1 MAVYKIFAE
10 KDATIYSDYPTLNSG
25 MDAILELNKNTSLNY
40 ASQSSAARILIKFAD
55 QDMLD
60 VKNNYI
66 GSSSYSASLKLYLAD
81 ANALPTDYTIEAY
94 PIYSSWDM
102 GTGRFGDSPIPID
115 GVSWLYK
122 SAENT
127 NPWTLSG
134 FALGVTGSFT
144 NSNPGGGTWYTASQA
159 TQSFGVYINK
169 DIDIN
174 VSNMVHMMLS
184 GSIVNEG
191 IIVKT
196 SGSLEFDARYNYKLN
211 FFSRDTNT
219 IYPPVLEFK
228 WDDSFFVPNNTGS
241 SQITS
246 EDIRV
251 SFSNNKGEYNQYE
264 KHKFRLNVRDLY
276 PVRTFTTGSLYT
288 SPKYLPATSYYALKD
303 VKSDLTIIDF
313 DDNYTKISCDSNG
326 SFFNMYMYGLE
337 PERYYKILVKTVI
350 GGSTIIFDNDYIF
363 KVTE

>member
-10 KDATIYSDYPTLNSG
+10 KDSTLYSDYPTLNTG
-25 MDAILELNKNTSLNY
+25 MDAILELTKNTSLNY

-55 QDMLD
+55 QDMQD
-60 VKNNYI
+60 VINNYI
-66 GSSSYSASLKLYLAD
+66 GTASYSTNLKMYMAD

-115 GVSWLYK
+115 GVTWLYK
-122 SAENT
+122 SAGNT
-127 NPWTLSG
+127 NPWTLSS
-134 FALGVTGSFT
+134 FALGTTGSFT
-144 NSNPGGGTWYTASQA
+144 NNNPGGGTWYTASQA

-169 DIDIN
+169 DIDID
-174 VSNMVHMMLS
+174 VTDMVTMMLS
-184 GSIVNEG
+184 GSIQNEG
-191 IIVKT
+191 IIIKT
-196 SGSLEFDARYNYKLN
+196 SGSLEFDANYNYKLN

-228 WDDSFFVPNNTGS
+228 WDDSTFSPGNI
-241 SQITS
+241 SQISS
-246 EDIRV
+246 EDILL

-276 PVRTFTTGSLYT
+276 PVRTFATSSLYLT
-288 SPKYLPATSYYALKD
+288 PKYLPSSSYYALKD

-313 DDNYTKISCDSNG
+313 DDNYTKISCDNNG

-350 GGSTIIFDNDYIF
+350 NGSTIIFDQDYIF

>member
-10 KDATIYSDYPTLNSG
+10 KDSTLYSDYPTLNTG
-25 MDAILELNKNTSLNY
+25 MDAILELTKNTSLNY

-55 QDMLD
+55 QDMQD
-60 VKNNYI
+60 VINNYI
-66 GSSSYSASLKLYLAD
+66 GTASYSANLKMYMAD

-115 GVSWLYK
+115 GVTWLYK
-122 SAENT
+122 SAGNA
-127 NPWTLSG
+127 NPWTLSS
-134 FALGVTGSFT
+134 FALGTTGSFT
-144 NSNPGGGTWYTASQA
+144 NNNPGGGTWYTASQA
-159 TQSFGVYINK
+159 TQSFGVYIDK
-169 DIDIN
+169 DIDID
-174 VSNMVHMMLS
+174 VTDMVTMMLS
-184 GSIVNEG
+184 GSIQNEG
-191 IIVKT
+191 IIIKT
-196 SGSLEFDARYNYKLN
+196 SGSLEFDANYNYKLN

-228 WDDSFFVPNNTGS
+228 WDDSTFSPGNISQIS
-241 SQITS
+241 SQ
-246 EDIRV
+246 DILV

-276 PVRTFTTGSLYT
+276 PVRTFATSSLYLT
-288 SPKYLPATSYYALKD
+288 PKYLPSSSYYALKD

-313 DDNYTKISCDSNG
+313 DDNYTKISCDNNG
-326 SFFNMYMYGLE
+326 SFFNMHMYGLE

-350 GGSTIIFDNDYIF
+350 SGNTIIFDQDYIF